1 MMGKTQTGRARMT
14 KPTIAEKLA
23 KKLKTPK
30 QVQKFLRTLP
40 YNREKGGETLS
51 SAESALRR
59 GRLHC
64 YEAAFAAAAILEHH
78 GYPPLVMSL
87 ESKDG
92 LDHVIYVF
100 KQKGRWGA
108 VARSRDEG
116 LHGRPP
122 QYRSLRDLALSY
134 YDPYVDKS
142 GKIIGYQVANL
153 DDTGADWRA
162 SKRNVWK
169 AEQYLIDIRHNKIKS
184 SLARYKKL
192 LRDYLARGPMPRQK
206 HWW

>member
-1 MMGKTQTGRARMT
+1 MT
-14 KPTIAEKLA
+14 LAEQLA

-30 QVQKFLRTLP
+30 QVQEYLRGLP
-40 YNREKGGETLS
+40 YNREKKGETLA
-51 SAESALRR
+51 SAETALKR

-64 YEAAFAAAAILEHH
+64 FEAAFAAAAILEQH

-87 ESKDG
+87 ESKDN

-100 KQKGRWGA
+100 KQKGRWGSIA
-108 VARSRDEG
+108 LSRDDG

-122 QYRSLRDLALSY
+122 RYRSPRELAWSY

-142 GKIIGYQVANL
+142 GKITGYQVAHL
-153 DDTGADWRA
+153 DDTGTDWRA

-169 AEQYLIDIRHNKIKS
+169 AEKYLIKLKHNKLKS

-192 LRDYLARGPMPRQK
+192 LKNYLAHGPIPRHK